1 MTHPTSPATVRIVL
15 ADDHE
20 LVLEG
25 LRSLIE
31 AEPDMEVLATA
42 KDGAQLMDVVAR
54 RRPDV
59 VVLDLEMGPVG
70 GLQCLDMLRAD
81 HPAVRVLVLTAY
93 SDGESMRAALEGGA
107 SGFALKTEPPQQTV
121 ASIRQVS
128 RGQLVFPMAAR
139 RWLLRAP
146 APEPSQPTD
155 REMEILALVSEGLTN
170 AQIAQRLRVSDNT
183 VKFHLQN
190 VYLKL
195 GVRNRTEAA
204 TWYLRQR
211 AGGGRPRGGG

>member
-1 MTHPTSPATVRIVL
+1 MSPAPARGRIRIAL

-31 AEPDMEVLATA
+31 AEPDMEVLFTAT
-42 KDGAQLMDVVAR
+42 DGEQLMEGVGR
-54 RRPDV
+54 QEPDV
-59 VVLDLEMGPVG
+59 VVLDLEMGPLG
-70 GLQCLDMLRAD
+70 GLACLERLRTG

-107 SGFALKTEPPQQTV
+107 AGFALKTEPPRQTV
-121 ASIRQVS
+121 ASIRQVWM
-128 RGQLVFPMAAR
+128 GHLVFPFAAR

-146 APEPSQPTD
+146 EPAPPSSPTD

-170 AQIAQRLRVSDNT
+170 AQIAHRLRVSDNT

-204 TWYLRQR
+204 AFYLRQNAAKLR
-211 AGGGRPRGGG
+211 PGG

>member
-1 MTHPTSPATVRIVL
+1 MREKIRIVL

-31 AEPDMEVLATA
+31 AEPDMEVLAVA
-42 KDGAQLMDVVAR
+42 KDGGQCLDTVER
-54 RRPDV
+54 IRPDV
-59 VVLDLEMGPVG
+59 VVLDLEMGPMG
-70 GLQCLDMLRAD
+70 GLQCLESLRTRY
-81 HPAVRVLVLTAY
+81 PAVHVLVLTAY

-121 ASIRQVS
+121 ASIRQVY
-128 RGQLVFPMAAR
+128 RGQLVFPAAAR
-139 RWLLRAP
+139 RWLLRTPQP
-146 APEPSQPTD
+146 AEPSQPTD
-155 REMEILALVSEGLTN
+155 RELEILALVSEGLTN
-170 AQIAQRLRVSDNT
+170 AQIARRLRVSDNT

-190 VYLKL
+190 IYLKL

-204 TWYLRQR
+204 AYFLRQR
-211 AGGGRPRGGG
+211 GPAERPRGR

>member
-1 MTHPTSPATVRIVL
+1 MTPREKIRIML

-42 KDGAQLMDVVAR
+42 RDGRQLLDAVGR
-54 RRPDV
+54 REPDV
-59 VVLDLEMGPVG
+59 VVLDLEMGEMG
-70 GLQCLDMLRAD
+70 GLACLEQIRQK

-93 SDGESMRAALEGGA
+93 TDGDSMRGALEGGA
-107 SGFALKTEPPQQTV
+107 SGFAVKTEPPQQTV
-121 ASIRQVS
+121 ASIRQVAN
-128 RGQLVFPMAAR
+128 GQLVFPLAAR
-139 RWLLRAP
+139 RWLLRTPQPAAP
-146 APEPSQPTD
+146 THPTD

-170 AQIAQRLRVSDNT
+170 AQIAHRLRVSDNT

-204 TWYLRQR
+204 AHYLRHHANASRQ
-211 AGGGRPRGGG
+211 RGG

>member
-1 MTHPTSPATVRIVL
+1 MTRTPPAEKIRIVL

-42 KDGAQLMDVVAR
+42 KDGGQCLDLVHRHA
-54 RRPDV
+54 PDV
-59 VVLDLEMGPVG
+59 VVLDLEMGPMG
-70 GLQCLDMLRAD
+70 GLQCLHALREGYSE
-81 HPAVRVLVLTAY
+81 VRVLVLTAY

-121 ASIRQVS
+121 ASIRQVY
-128 RGQLVFPMAAR
+128 RGQLVFPAAAR
-139 RWLLRAP
+139 RWLLRTPAP
-146 APEPSQPTD
+146 AEPSPPTD
-155 REMEILALVSEGLTN
+155 RENEILALVSEGLTN
-170 AQIAQRLRVSDNT
+170 AQIARRLRVSDNT

-204 TWYLRQR
+204 AYFLRQR
-211 AGGGRPRGGG
+211 GRSALSRG

>member
-1 MTHPTSPATVRIVL
+1 MTREKIRIVL

-31 AEPDMEVLATA
+31 AEPDMEVLAVA
-42 KDGAQLMDVVAR
+42 KDGGQCLDSVER
-54 RRPDV
+54 IRPDV
-59 VVLDLEMGPVG
+59 VVLDLEMGPMG
-70 GLQCLDMLRAD
+70 GLQCLESLRTR

-121 ASIRQVS
+121 ASIRQVY
-128 RGQLVFPMAAR
+128 RGQLVFPAAAR
-139 RWLLRAP
+139 RWLLRTPQP
-146 APEPSQPTD
+146 AEPSQPTD
-155 REMEILALVSEGLTN
+155 RELEILAPVSEGLTN
-170 AQIAQRLRVSDNT
+170 AQIARRLRVSDNT

-190 VYLKL
+190 IYLKL

-204 TWYLRQR
+204 AYFLRQR
-211 AGGGRPRGGG
+211 GPAERPRGR

>member
-1 MTHPTSPATVRIVL
+1 MTREKIRIVL

-31 AEPDMEVLATA
+31 AEPDMEVLAVA
-42 KDGAQLMDVVAR
+42 KDGGQCLDSVER
-54 RRPDV
+54 IRPDV
-59 VVLDLEMGPVG
+59 VVLDLEMGPMG
-70 GLQCLDMLRAD
+70 GLQCLESLRTR

-121 ASIRQVS
+121 ASIRQVY
-128 RGQLVFPMAAR
+128 RGQLVFPAAAR
-139 RWLLRAP
+139 RWLLRTPQP
-146 APEPSQPTD
+146 AEPSQPTD

-170 AQIAQRLRVSDNT
+170 AQIARRLRVSDNT

-190 VYLKL
+190 IYLKL

-204 TWYLRQR
+204 AYFLRQR
-211 AGGGRPRGGG
+211 GPAERPRVR

>member
-1 MTHPTSPATVRIVL
+1 MTREKIRIVL

-31 AEPDMEVLATA
+31 AEPDMEVLAVA
-42 KDGAQLMDVVAR
+42 KDGGQCLDTVDR
-54 RRPDV
+54 IRPDV
-59 VVLDLEMGPVG
+59 VVLDLEMGPMG
-70 GLQCLDMLRAD
+70 GLQCLESLRTR
-81 HPAVRVLVLTAY
+81 HPGVHVLVLTAY

-121 ASIRQVS
+121 ASIRQVY
-128 RGQLVFPMAAR
+128 RGQLVFPAAAR
-139 RWLLRAP
+139 RWLLRTPRP
-146 APEPSQPTD
+146 AEPSQPTD

-170 AQIAQRLRVSDNT
+170 AQIARRLRVSDNT

-190 VYLKL
+190 IYLKL

-204 TWYLRQR
+204 AYFLRQR
-211 AGGGRPRGGG
+211 GPAERTRVR

>member
-1 MTHPTSPATVRIVL
+1 VSVAQPVRIVL

-25 LRSLIE
+25 LRLLIE
-31 AEPDMEVLATA
+31 AEPDLVVLAAT
-42 KDGAQLMDVVAR
+42 KDGGECVDAVR
-54 RRPDV
+54 RHRPDV
-59 VVLDLEMGPVG
+59 VVLDLEMGPMG
-70 GLQCLDMLRAD
+70 GLQCLEALRSE
-81 HPAVRVLVLTAY
+81 HPEVRVLVLTAY

-121 ASIRQVS
+121 ASIRQVA
-128 RGQLVFPMAAR
+128 RGQLVFPQAAR
-139 RWLLRAP
+139 RWLLRTP
-146 APEPSQPTD
+146 QSSEPSQPTD
-155 REMEILALVSEGLTN
+155 RELEILALVSEGLTN
-170 AQIAQRLRVSDNT
+170 AQIARRLRVSDNT

-204 TWYLRQR
+204 GWYLRHR
-211 AGGGRPRGGG
+211 ERGMRPRGSA

>member
-1 MTHPTSPATVRIVL
+1 MTREKIRIVL

-31 AEPDMEVLATA
+31 AEPDMEVLAVA
-42 KDGAQLMDVVAR
+42 KDGGQCLDTVER
-54 RRPDV
+54 IRPDV
-59 VVLDLEMGPVG
+59 VVLDLEMGPMG
-70 GLQCLDMLRAD
+70 GLQCLESLRTR

-121 ASIRQVS
+121 ASIRQVY
-128 RGQLVFPMAAR
+128 RGQLVFPAAAR
-139 RWLLRAP
+139 RWLLRTP
-146 APEPSQPTD
+146 HPTEPSQPTD
-155 REMEILALVSEGLTN
+155 RELEILALVSEGLTN
-170 AQIAQRLRVSDNT
+170 AQIAHRLRVSDNT

-190 VYLKL
+190 IYLKL

-204 TWYLRQR
+204 AYFLRQR
-211 AGGGRPRGGG
+211 GPAERPRGR